1 MTGAP
6 SRIHV
11 SISHV
16 QSSVQLKKPG
26 KELLQTRRAVCRRTL
41 DTGEGGPGDGMP
53 MPCACMAASST
64 SGGDDGVKASSMS
77 DVELTCRVMFDVGE
91 A

>member
-1 MTGAP
+1 MSG
-6 SRIHV
+6 SSCSS
-11 SISHV
+11 SICD
-16 QSSVQLKKPG
+16 SSSIPAGEPDL
-26 KELLQTRRAVCRRTL
+26 L

-77 DVELTCRVMFDVGE
+77 DVELTSST
-91 A
+91 